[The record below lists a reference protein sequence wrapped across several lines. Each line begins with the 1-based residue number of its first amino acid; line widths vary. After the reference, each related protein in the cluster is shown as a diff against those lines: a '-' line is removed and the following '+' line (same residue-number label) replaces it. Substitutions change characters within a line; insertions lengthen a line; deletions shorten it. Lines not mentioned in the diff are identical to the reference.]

1 MNSKNRLVF
10 QAVFA
15 VGLVG
20 QLLLLD
26 VSRRLMVHDDD
37 VIMVNPDMRRQ
48 NLCLRID
55 GMAAIQFRCGR
66 GDQPQVTPA
75 PLMAAFGGCCDF
87 FKLDVIVSSLD
98 ALGCF
103 GDNLIT
109 QDRQLGNSQ
118 QRIFGDQI
126 PGMIQ

>member
-87 FKLDVIVSSLD
+87 FKLDVFLTACD

-103 GDNLIT
+103 GDDLVA
-109 QDRQLGNSQ
+109 Q
-118 QRIFGDQI
+118 GDQMLPSEAGI
-126 PGMIQ
+126 FLGHLPGVVD